1 MLPADFFSTY
11 AAIKHINLS
20 ASNLTKIAD
29 FTFNLQYLVDL
40 NLRGN
45 HLFFLSANVFNGAVN
60 LRALDLSFNEIS
72 IIEPEIFSFTASLWD
87 LNLSNNRLHNNTF
100 GRDGVDWID
109 DISSLRTLDLSNNQ
123 LFYYDIMPYQTFSGL
138 VNLETL
144 RLDSNQIRI
153 DYGAFA
159 SNQELKN
166 LDLSYN
172 NMTYFDLDVLLSV
185 VTLEN
190 LKLDGNGISYAS
202 QLDLNGVAASFPRLK
217 SISISQNAFSCEV
230 LSVIIKSLTKASI
243 QLVVGDGKFVNNQR
257 NLRGVA
263 CF

>member
-1 MLPADFFSTY
+1 MLPADFFATY
-11 AAIKHINLS
+11 AALKLINLS
-20 ASNLTKIAD
+20 SSGLTKIAD
-29 FTFNLQYLVDL
+29 STFNLQYLVDL

-60 LRALDLSFNEIS
+60 LRTLDLSHNELS
-72 IIEPEIFSFTASLWD
+72 IIEPDIFTFTPSLRD

-123 LFYYDIMPYQTFSGL
+123 LFYYDFMPYQTFSGL

-144 RLDSNQIRI
+144 RLGSNQIRI

-159 SNQELKN
+159 SNQQLKN

-172 NMTYFDLDVLLSV
+172 NMTYFDLNVLLSV
-185 VTLEN
+185 VTLELLN
-190 LKLDGNGISYAS
+190 LDGNSISYAS
-202 QLDLNGVAASFPRLK
+202 QIDLNGVAASFPHLK
-217 SISISQNAFSCEV
+217 SLSISENAFSCEV
-230 LSVIIKSLTKASI
+230 LSVIIKSLAKASI